1 MRARFVTEK
10 EGLPQPPIRAQED
23 TAEDVT
29 GMVFSCF
36 DCFDIDPRWSGNPFD
51 KNHKLNGTS
60 GLRATTTFGHGCV

>member
-1 MRARFVTEK
+1 
-10 EGLPQPPIRAQED
+10 
-23 TAEDVT
+23 
-29 GMVFSCF
+29 MVFSCF